1 MRKHRH
7 SSLGA
12 IICLLFSGYYMA
24 AAQQQNNGA
33 ADIIFLVD
41 SSWSIGKEHF
51 QLVREFLYDVVK
63 QLDVGGNDFRF
74 GLVQFSGNP
83 HTEFQLNTYHTLQ
96 DVLSHISHMP
106 YMGGGTKTGQGLEFL
121 IRNHLTKVSGSRV
134 SDGTP
139 QVVVV
144 LTDGR
149 SQDDVTLP
157 SSVLK
162 SADVNMFAIGVQD
175 AVEGELKEIA
185 SEPLEIHLFN
195 LENFTA
201 LHGIVGDLVE
211 SIHSS
216 LTPGMAGEKGVVKDI
231 TAQESADIIF
241 LIDGSNNI
249 GPVIFATVRDFVA
262 NVIERL
268 SVGSESIRVGV
279 VTYSDQSRTAFFLNS
294 HTRKADVLEAVK
306 ALSFPGGEEANIGEA
321 LEFVVQ
327 NHFNRSGGSRIEEH
341 VPQVLVLISSSESS
355 DDIREGVLAMK
366 QAGVFSFS
374 IGVKNADNVE
384 LQQIATD
391 GSFVFTI
398 LDTRNLGDLE
408 DLLLPN
414 IVGVAQRFILLDTPT
429 VFTEVVE
436 VNRKDVVFLIDGTT
450 ALGTASFNAI
460 RDFIGKIISRLEIGP
475 HAIQVAVAQYGDT
488 VRPEIY
494 LNTYPNKKDIST
506 NLRKIR
512 PAGGAVL
519 NTGAALRTVKNSF
532 FTSSV
537 GSRIEEGVLPVL
549 VLVTGG
555 KSRDDVVQPVQ
566 ELKRGGIMVLAIGAQ
581 NADRAEL
588 EQIAFEPGL
597 VFTPTEFR
605 VQPLAQILP
614 TVLAHIRTLSG
625 SVTETTDVLINKRD
639 IIFLLDGSANVGN
652 ANFPY
657 VRDLVVN
664 LVNSLDVGIDD
675 IRIGLVQFSEN
686 PKTEFFL
693 NSFLTKAEVLS
704 HLSGLKLLGGS
715 VLNTGSALDFVFSN
729 HFTKAGG
736 SRIDENVPQ
745 VLVFLT
751 AGPSVDSFQEAAR
764 ALARARVLTFSIG
777 VRNAD
782 PAELQQISFNP
793 QIVYFRNEFR
803 SLANLPQEMIRP
815 LTTYYSG
822 DVEEVVITSTE
833 SKSDIFF
840 LFDGSSNLAGQ
851 FPAVREFLLRV
862 LSDLNLGPDAT
873 RVAVAQFSD
882 NVQVEFNFQD
892 IPSKQEILQRVKKMR
907 IKGGRSLNIGAA
919 LETAMRDVFVR
930 QAGSRIEEGVPQFL
944 VLLAAGR
951 SSDDVDQPANALK
964 QAGVATFVIKSRTAD
979 PVELERIVFAPQFI
993 LNADSLSRIGEIQP
1007 EIVNLLKTIEI
1018 RESGDEIQRKDV
1030 VFLIDGSDA
1039 TRSSFPELK
1048 SFVQRVVDS
1057 LDVGP
1062 GKVRVA
1068 VVQYSNDANTEF
1080 NLNEYSDKA
1089 SVITAVQRMTAMG
1102 GYAVNTGAALNYLI
1116 SNVFTREA
1124 GSRVQEGV
1132 PQFVILLTAE
1142 RSRDDVRRPALE
1154 LKTRGAVPLGI
1165 GFGNADIT
1173 QLQTISF
1180 VPEFAV
1186 FVSGVSELGRIQQL
1200 IAERVTRLTKAEIEA
1215 LTPEI
1220 TVPLPRPGDGKKDV
1234 VFLIDDSQYAVPE
1247 FNSVREFIERLV
1259 SNLNVGSD
1267 NTRIAVIQFSEDPR
1281 VAFLL
1286 NAHSTKEE
1294 VQDAVRRLKPK
1305 GGRQV
1310 NLGSALEYVSK
1321 NIFTRPSGSRIEEGA
1336 PQFLILLFSHPSDDD
1351 VEDPAIQVKQVGVA
1365 PLTIAKNVDRELMQT
1380 IALSPQYVFQVS
1392 TYQDLPTLEQQL
1404 ISPVTTL
1411 TTQQIQGLIADTSSP
1426 TDIDSEAKDIV
1437 FLIDSSDNV
1446 GADFAHIRDFIIRII
1461 QQLDV
1466 RSRKVRI
1473 GVVQFSNNVFPE
1485 FFLKTHPTK
1494 NAVLQA
1500 IRRMRPR
1507 GGTPLNVG
1515 KALDYVV
1522 KNHFIKSAG
1531 SRREDGVPQHLVLLL
1546 GGRSQ
1551 DDVGRPSNV
1560 ILSSGIKSLGVGAK
1574 NADSAELQRITN
1586 DQRTAF
1592 IVREFAELPTIEKRF
1607 FASFEAPQE
1616 PPLEE
1621 TEIPLDSKK
1630 QADIVFLLDSSIN
1643 FGRDNFQEVVDFV
1656 YGIIDAIYEEGDS
1669 IKVGL
1674 VQYNSD
1680 VSDEFFL
1687 KDFTDKEQIL
1697 EAVKRIAYKGGR
1709 TANTGT
1715 AIKHIKAKHFVKE
1728 AGSRVDQKVP
1738 QIAFI
1743 ITGGRPEDDGQ
1754 TAALALAQQGVK
1766 VFAVG
1771 VRNIDL
1777 GDIAKLSSD
1786 STTGFRAATAQELS
1800 ELNEAVLV
1808 TLNDV
1813 MKEQLCVGVGEV
1825 SRDCNLDVIIG
1836 FDVSDVGPGQSIFN
1850 VQRVLESNVE
1860 DILNRITRM
1869 QKISCTRNQAP
1880 TVRVALLAQTPS
1892 GVVEAFDFSEY
1903 QPELFE
1909 KFRALSNRGPFV
1921 LTAET
1926 LRSYQ
1931 NKFRAS
1937 SAGSVKVV
1945 IHLTD
1950 GLDGP
1955 RGQLA
1960 AASADL
1966 KKEGVKALILVGLE
1980 RVPNFEEV
1988 MQLEFGRGFTYNR
2001 PLQVN
2006 LLDLDFDLAE
2016 QLDSIAERA
2025 CCGVP
2030 CKCSGQRGDRGLPGL
2045 FGPKGLSGENGYRG
2059 YPGDEG
2065 GPGER
2070 GPAGI
2075 NGTQGF
2081 QGCPGER
2088 GTKGSRGFPGEK
2100 GALGEIGLDGID
2112 GEEGDRGLPGS
2123 SGERGSSGRRGVKG
2137 PKGERGERGDR
2148 GLRGDVGVAGID
2160 GTQRGPR
2167 GSKGEPGPTGEPG
2180 GDGPAGAPGGPGRN
2194 GGFGRRGPPGSKG
2207 NKGAAGLPGAVGE
2220 QGIRGPQGSP
2230 GPNGTPGLRGEQGIP
2245 GPRGDGGP
2253 LGPAGERGRSGP
2265 LGKKG
2270 EPGEP
2275 GPGGPVGPP
2284 GPRGLTG
2291 DDGRD
2296 GVGRAGAKGSRG
2308 EPGFPGYPGPRG
2320 TPGDRGGPG
2329 DVGPKGSRG
2338 QRGRAGEPG
2347 SIGQKGERGYP
2358 GASGLKGNKGESRD
2372 QCALVR
2378 NIKDKCPCC
2387 YGPRECPIFPTE
2399 LAFAL
2404 DTSAGGSTEAFNRMK
2419 QSVLSIVNNLTIAE
2433 SNCPRG
2439 ARVALVTYNSE
2450 VTTEIR
2456 FADSRRKKNL
2466 VKQIQDLQIAQ
2477 TSKQRSL
2484 ETAMSFVA
2492 RNTFKRAR
2500 SGFLM
2505 RKVAVFFSNGPTRAS
2520 PQLNEAMMKLYDAGV
2535 VPVFLTSRED
2545 RALINALQINNT
2557 GGQAITFS
2565 GGADQLRQTIGR
2577 LITCHICLDV
2587 CDPDASCGAQRGV
2600 FGRDRRAAPTDV
2612 DIDIAF
2618 ILDSSDSTTHL
2629 QFSEMK
2635 NYISYVVSQLETSS
2649 NPSASQHHA
2658 RVAVV
2663 QHAPYE
2669 FESNSSTSP
2678 VKVELSL
2685 TDYASKDKLID
2696 FVKDQMTQLHGTRA
2710 LTSAIKYT
2718 MTHIFESAPNP
2729 RDFKVIV
2736 LMMTGSVEKEELE
2749 HLHKVIVEAKCK
2761 GYFLVIL
2768 GIGRKVNIKN
2778 IYSLAS
2784 EPNDIFFKYI
2794 DKPSELHEE
2803 PLLRFGNL
2811 LPAFISSENA
2821 FYLSPDVRKQC
2832 DWFQNDQPVKKI
2844 AQKEIHIPNNAT
2856 ATPTATEK
2864 PKVTMIM
2871 HTGEIQITD
2880 ITENSA
2886 KLHWANPESQNDYV
2900 YDISITSAH
2909 DNSLVLKLNLTGTE
2923 RVIGGLGSGQKYHVI
2938 VTGYHNAHVK
2948 ATYKGTFITKSMALP
2963 KMPSAATANLMMNS
2977 EPLEGPNTDPCLL
2990 DLDMGTQ
2997 CKEYQVKWFFDYKN
3011 KICTKVWYGGCGGNA
3026 NRFETEADCISR
3038 CLKPSDEEVM
3048 QLPVLEQSHLSAK
3061 DICNLSKEAGPCRD
3075 FILKWFFDTTTKSC
3089 ARFWYGGCG
3098 GNENRFNTQ
3107 KECEQLCFAGSPG
3120 IIITMGT

>member
-24 AAQQQNNGA
+24 AAQQQN
-33 ADIIFLVD
+33 I
-41 SSWSIGKEHF
+41 
-51 QLVREFLYDVVK
+51 
-63 QLDVGGNDFRF
+63 
-74 GLVQFSGNP
+74 
-83 HTEFQLNTYHTLQ
+83 
-96 DVLSHISHMP
+96 
-106 YMGGGTKTGQGLEFL
+106 
-121 IRNHLTKVSGSRV
+121 
-134 SDGTP
+134 
-139 QVVVV
+139 
-144 LTDGR
+144 
-149 SQDDVTLP
+149 
-157 SSVLK
+157 
-162 SADVNMFAIGVQD
+162 
-175 AVEGELKEIA
+175 
-185 SEPLEIHLFN
+185 
-195 LENFTA
+195 
-201 LHGIVGDLVE
+201 
-211 SIHSS
+211 
-216 LTPGMAGEKGVVKDI
+216 
-231 TAQESADIIF
+231 
-241 LIDGSNNI
+241 
-249 GPVIFATVRDFVA
+249 
-262 NVIERL
+262 
-268 SVGSESIRVGV
+268 
-279 VTYSDQSRTAFFLNS
+279 
-294 HTRKADVLEAVK
+294 
-306 ALSFPGGEEANIGEA
+306 
-321 LEFVVQ
+321 
-327 NHFNRSGGSRIEEH
+327 
-341 VPQVLVLISSSESS
+341 
-355 DDIREGVLAMK
+355 
-366 QAGVFSFS
+366 
-374 IGVKNADNVE
+374 
-384 LQQIATD
+384 
-391 GSFVFTI
+391 
-398 LDTRNLGDLE
+398 
-408 DLLLPN
+408 
-414 IVGVAQRFILLDTPT
+414 
-429 VFTEVVE
+429 VE

-625 SVTETTDVLINKRD
+625 SVTETTD
-639 IIFLLDGSANVGN
+639 
-652 ANFPY
+652 
-657 VRDLVVN
+657 
-664 LVNSLDVGIDD
+664 
-675 IRIGLVQFSEN
+675 
-686 PKTEFFL
+686 
-693 NSFLTKAEVLS
+693 
-704 HLSGLKLLGGS
+704 
-715 VLNTGSALDFVFSN
+715 
-729 HFTKAGG
+729 
-736 SRIDENVPQ
+736 
-745 VLVFLT
+745 
-751 AGPSVDSFQEAAR
+751 
-764 ALARARVLTFSIG
+764 
-777 VRNAD
+777 
-782 PAELQQISFNP
+782 
-793 QIVYFRNEFR
+793 
-803 SLANLPQEMIRP
+803 
-815 LTTYYSG
+815 
-822 DVEEVVITSTE
+822 E

-3048 QLPVLEQSHLSAK
+3048 QLPVLEQSHLSGHKVPKKKLPRKKLPRRKLKRRARKAK